1 MKSFVFHAIVAVCHI
16 YASHAQSYLDSERR
30 LDGIS
35 NTSNH
40 RVRQYGALRSIY
52 RSTGMENVPGQPFRN
67 WDFETDNDPCVFNGI
82 VCEEDY
88 ITVLDFED
96 SSLSGTLPDVFGD
109 FPRLKE
115 LRLYNNS
122 LYGTIPR
129 SLLQVQSLRH
139 LHVGYNFLS
148 GRFPDVSDLRVLSRL
163 YLGRNAISGTL
174 PAALCQL
181 TSLELLD
188 ISFVTKMWGHIPAC
202 FGTMSMLTTF
212 RVTDVGLTGT
222 VPSDLCGL
230 PFGCDAIACP
240 AGSFQGNAGRQTS
253 EGAACRPCD
262 APSNVI
268 GTTTCQWHES
278 FDRSMAPTPDM
289 TPGPTDSPII
299 PASPSRIPSPV
310 HNVSPTR
317 CSTSASPTS
326 DETPSPTLASSNS
339 TDSPEVTRQ
348 PISSSP
354 IASPAPS
361 FLPPSTNTQE
371 PVSSH
376 PSKLIDPTFPSPST
390 MTQKP
395 TSYHPSKSISPT
407 LRPPS
412 TGTHEPA
419 SSHPSSLMVPSILA
433 SSLPT
438 AVPSPSQPASI
449 FPTSSG
455 APVPMPTTPSDS
467 PSLTIDSRSSTGV
480 LASISSVAV
489 CVAIL
494 ALFALWK
501 NHWSEPMHA
510 RFVDD
515 VSAENDVCH
524 LEKDEQ
530 ETLGKNSE
538 VEFNVAA
545 AWIAPDQSNL
555 MVTPTSVEALA
566 PTTKRVPSILK
577 TSLSRD
583 QYNTRSKDDEATRKV
598 RFSAPVPLPTPVV
611 RTESS
616 PHIQLKQSERE
627 NREAWIPWPFNS
639 AFDPFDMCSSQ
650 TLCISETDS
659 PVPFDS
665 AHAALPAVLAVPADA
680 RQADGEPT
688 SLRTYV
694 LGIRSLSELSSRK
707 KQANRTVTAP
717 TDIFRQRN
725 EFPTTINCA
734 IHAVSSDFRDSD
746 GNSLGEEIGEV

>member
-1 MKSFVFHAIVAVCHI
+1 MKSSIVHAIVAVCHI
-16 YASHAQSYLDSERR
+16 YGSYVQSHLDSERR
-30 LDGIS
+30 LEGTS
-35 NTSNH
+35 NTANSQ

-52 RSTGMENVPGQPFRN
+52 RSTGMEYIPTQPFRN
-67 WDFETDNDPCVFNGI
+67 WDFENDKDPCEFTGI
-82 VCEEDY
+82 GCQEND
-88 ITVLDFED
+88 ITVFDFED

-109 FPRLKE
+109 FPHLKE

-129 SLLQVQSLRH
+129 SLLRAQSLRY

-188 ISFVTKMWGHIPAC
+188 ISFVTKMWGQIPAC
-202 FGTMSMLTTF
+202 FGTMKMLTTF

-240 AGSFQGNAGRQTS
+240 AGSFQRNAGRQTS

-278 FDRSMAPTPDM
+278 FDRSMAPTPDV
-289 TPGPTDSPII
+289 I
-299 PASPSRIPSPV
+299 PSPSRIPS
-310 HNVSPTR
+310 NVSPTR
-317 CSTSASPTS
+317 CSTSASPTTDKTMS
-326 DETPSPTLASSNS
+326 LSPAPTLASSHPTS
-339 TDSPEVTRQ
+339 GPGVTRQ
-348 PISSSP
+348 PILSYPST
-354 IASPAPS
+354 SPAPS
-361 FLPPSTNTQE
+361 FLPPPTNTQK
-371 PVSSH
+371 PASSH
-376 PSKLIDPTFPSPST
+376 PSKLIAPTLPSPSR

-395 TSYHPSKSISPT
+395 TSFHPSKPIAPT

-419 SSHPSSLMVPSILA
+419 SSHPSSLMAPSLLV
-433 SSLPT
+433 SSFPT
-438 AVPSPSQPASI
+438 VAPSPSRPAST
-449 FPTSSG
+449 FPTSSE
-455 APVPMPTTPSDS
+455 APMPMPTTPSDS
-467 PSLTIDSRSSTGV
+467 PSITINSRSSTGV
-480 LASISSVAV
+480 LASISSLAV
-489 CVAIL
+489 CVAIV
-494 ALFALWK
+494 ALFVLWK
-501 NHWSEPMHA
+501 RHWSDPVHV

-515 VSAENDVCH
+515 VSAENDARH

-530 ETLGKNSE
+530 GTLGKNSE
-538 VEFNVAA
+538 TEFNVAT
-545 AWIAPDQSNL
+545 AWIAPDQTSF

-583 QYNTRSKDDEATRKV
+583 QYNTRSKNDEVMRKV
-598 RFSAPVPLPTPVV
+598 RFSAPVPLPTPVM
-611 RTESS
+611 RTES
-616 PHIQLKQSERE
+616 PPQIQLKQSERE
-627 NREAWIPWPFNS
+627 SHEAWIPWPFNS
-639 AFDPFDMCSSQ
+639 AFDPIDVCNVSFPQ
-650 TLCISETDS
+650 QLCISEAGS
-659 PVPFDS
+659 PIPFDS
-665 AHAALPAVLAVPADA
+665 AHATSPAVLAVPADA
-680 RQADGEPT
+680 RQADGEST
-688 SLRTYV
+688 SLCTYV
-694 LGIRSLSELSSRK
+694 LGIRSLSELSTRN
-707 KQANRTVTAP
+707 KQATRTVGVP
-717 TDIFRQRN
+717 TDIFRPRI
-725 EFPTTINCA
+725 EIPATINYA